1 MNLSQVKPNLAQLGS
16 KPSRRLLSALLLAAL
31 AVAVFAGSALG
42 ASTNLVKNGSFEKD
56 SNGDGI
62 PNDWNGVNMTLADK
76 RVCNQSK
83 AGSCS
88 FKAVG
93 DGTDKVLIQDIA
105 ASGLAGDQLT
115 LSAWTKGK
123 NIVLGAGVSRFVF
136 RFNYTDFT
144 DEYVNFNIP
153 AGTTAWT
160 LRQQPLQAT
169 KDFASIS
176 IFIPEL
182 SADSGKLW
190 IDKVK
195 LVEVP

>member
-1 MNLSQVKPNLAQLGS
+1 VAV
-16 KPSRRLLSALLLAAL
+16 LLASMAL
-31 AVAVFAGSALG
+31 AIVAGSALA
-42 ASTNLVKNGSFEKD
+42 ASGNLVKNGSFEKD
-56 SNGDGI
+56 NDHDGI
-62 PNDWNGVNMTLADK
+62 PNGWTGVNLTLADK

-105 ASGLAGDQLT
+105 ASGLANDQLT

-123 NIVLGAGVSRFVF
+123 NIVLGAGVSRLVF

-190 IDKVK
+190 VDKVS
-195 LVEVP
+195 LVRVP